1 MLRHLLNPLANPAN
15 FSTMLEIP
23 VRLDPSGLAQ
33 GKPTYMADA
42 SPILPAST
50 DPSDFVIATI
60 GSHSAL
66 QILKGAKDEGFKT
79 LAICKKGTERV
90 YKSYGVADEIIMV
103 DSFDDWGPE
112 IEAQLIQRNAIV
124 IPHGSFIAYMGHERV
139 GDMKA
144 MYYGTKEILKW
155 ESDRT
160 LERQWLEK
168 AGLLLPKVYKTP
180 EEIDKSVIVKF
191 HGAGGG
197 FGYFIA
203 KTPEQ
208 FWEVKNRK
216 YPDNNDYAIQEYIV
230 GVPIYAHY
238 FQSPVTGE
246 LEILSFDKRYESNA
260 DSIGRIRAEDQLA
273 ANIHTSYTIVGNIPV
288 VVRESL
294 LPKFFEMG
302 ENVVKISKDLCGK
315 GLFGPFCLECIVTRK
330 LEIFCFEISARI
342 VAGTNPFVDGS
353 PYTALKYDV
362 PMSTGRR
369 LALDIKQAITA
380 GKLESVLD

>member
-1 MLRHLLNPLANPAN
+1 M
-15 FSTMLEIP
+15 
-23 VRLDPSGLAQ
+23 
-33 GKPTYMADA
+33 
-42 SPILPAST
+42 PAST
-50 DPSDFVIATI
+50 NPSDFVIATI

-66 QILKGAKDEGFKT
+66 QILKGARDEGIKS
-79 LAICKKGTERV
+79 LAICKKGSERA
-90 YKSYGVADEIIMV
+90 YKSYGVADEIITV
-103 DSFDDWGPE
+103 DDWSE
-112 IEAQLIQRNAIV
+112 WNNELEEELIKRNAIV
-124 IPHGSFIAYMGHERV
+124 IPHGSFIAYMGHDRV
-139 GDMKA
+139 REMQT
-144 MYYGTKEILKW
+144 MYYGTKDILKW

-168 AGLLLPKVYKTP
+168 AGLKLPGVFAKPDDINKP
-180 EEIDKSVIVKF
+180 VIVKF

-208 FWEVKNRK
+208 FHEVKDRK
-216 YPDNNDYAIQEYIV
+216 YPKDNDYAIQEYIV

-238 FQSPVTGE
+238 FQSPITGE
-246 LEILSFDKRYESNA
+246 LEIMSFDKRYESNA
-260 DSIGRIRAEDQLA
+260 DSIGRIKAEDQLA

-288 VVRESL
+288 VVRESML
-294 LPKFFEMG
+294 QQFFEMG
-302 ENVVKISKDLCGK
+302 ESVVKTSKELCGN

-342 VAGTNPFVDGS
+342 VAGTNPFIEGS

-369 LALDIKQAITA
+369 IARDIKQAIEQ
-380 GKLESVLD
+380 GRLEEVLG

>member
-1 MLRHLLNPLANPAN
+1 MT
-15 FSTMLEIP
+15 S
-23 VRLDPSGLAQ
+23 
-33 GKPTYMADA
+33 K
-42 SPILPAST
+42 PILPASLN
-50 DPSDFVIATI
+50 PKDFVIATI

-66 QILKGAKDEGFKT
+66 QILKGAKDEGFTT
-79 LAICKKGTERV
+79 LAICKEGTERV
-90 YKSYGVADEIIMV
+90 YDSRGYGVADEIISV
-103 DSFDDWGPE
+103 KSFDDWNE
-112 IEAQLIQRNAIV
+112 NLEQQLIDKNAII
-124 IPHGSFIAYMGHERV
+124 IPHGSFIAYMGHDRV
-139 GDMKA
+139 RNMKV
-144 MYYGTKEILKW
+144 MYYGTKEILEW

-160 LERQWLEK
+160 MERQWMEK
-168 AGLLLPKVYKTP
+168 SGLILPRVFTDP
-180 EEIDKSVIVKF
+180 NEIDKPVIVKF

-197 FGYFIA
+197 FGYFVA
-203 KTPEQ
+203 KNAEQ

-216 YPDNNDYAIQEYIV
+216 YPDNDDYAIQEYIV

-246 LEILSFDKRYESNA
+246 IEIVSFDKRYESNA

-302 ENVVKISKDLCGK
+302 ENVVKVSKELCGGK

-342 VAGTNPFVDGS
+342 VAGTNPFVEGS

-369 LALDIKQAITA
+369 IALDIKSAIEG
-380 GKLESVLD
+380 GKLEAILG

>member
-1 MLRHLLNPLANPAN
+1 MIKN
-15 FSTMLEIP
+15 
-23 VRLDPSGLAQ
+23 Q
-33 GKPTYMADA
+33 
-42 SPILPAST
+42 PILPASKN
-50 DPSDFVIATI
+50 PADFVIATI

-66 QILKGAKDEGFKT
+66 QILKGAKDEGFKS
-79 LAICKKGTERV
+79 LAICKKGSERA
-90 YKSYGVADEIIMV
+90 YQSYGVADEIIFV
-103 DSFDDWGPE
+103 DEWSDWND
-112 IEAQLIQRNAIV
+112 QLEEELIKRNAIV
-124 IPHGSFIAYMGHERV
+124 IPHGSFIAYMGHDRV
-139 GDMKA
+139 REMQT

-168 AGLLLPKVYKTP
+168 AGLQLPRVFENPDDINKP
-180 EEIDKSVIVKF
+180 VIVKF

-208 FWEVKNRK
+208 FKEVKDRK
-216 YPDNNDYAIQEYIV
+216 YPKENDFAIQEYIV

-238 FQSPVTGE
+238 FQSPITGE
-246 LEILSFDKRYESNA
+246 LEIMSFDKRYESNA

-288 VVRESL
+288 VVRESML
-294 LPKFFEMG
+294 QEFFEMG
-302 ENVVKISKDLCGK
+302 ENVVKVSRELCGK

-342 VAGTNPFVDGS
+342 VAGTNPFIEGS

-369 LALDIKQAITA
+369 IARDIKDAITQ
-380 GKLESVLD
+380 GKLEQVLG